1 MPSSQHFQISKIMDI
16 IIALKPSS
24 VLDVGA
30 GFGKYGVLCREY
42 LDLWDGKQQYT
53 FESRIDAVEVFSR
66 YITPLHQ
73 FVYNNVY
80 TENILALVNKL
91 DFGYDLVLLI
101 DVLEHLKKDD
111 GVMLVTKLLSKN
123 NGILISTPKN
133 PSPQKDAFEN
143 IYETHRSKWLKQ
155 DFLNIGDCYF
165 ISDNI
170 SIIVYLKKEQQSFD
184 DLEKKLKLLKKG
196 RTKSLIRNLKK
207 RATSISFVLD
217 IYNMK
222 KKLF

>member
-133 PSPQKDAFEN
+133 PSPQKDAFGN

-184 DLEKKLKLLKKG
+184 DLEKKLKLLKNG

>member
-42 LDLWDGKQQYT
+42 LDLWDGKQQYR
-53 FESRIDAVEVFSR
+53 FGSRIDAVEVFSK

-73 FVYNNVY
+73 FVYNNIY

-101 DVLEHLKKDD
+101 DVLEHLKKED
-111 GVMLVTKLLSKN
+111 GVMLVRKLLSKN
-123 NGILISTPKN
+123 NGLLISTPKN
-133 PSPQKDAFEN
+133 PSPQKDAFGN
-143 IYETHRSKWLKQ
+143 IYETHRSNWLKQ
-155 DFLNIGDCYF
+155 DLLNIGDCYF
-165 ISDNI
+165 IPDDI
-170 SIIVYLKKEQQSFD
+170 SIIVYLKKEQQSLD
-184 DLEKKLKLLKKG
+184 DLEKKLKLLKNG

-207 RATSISFVLD
+207 RATSIPFVLD